1 MPIQSRFATPTPSIS
16 LPSWVFNSESNDD
29 RTTFVDAANPK
40 NILSFSEFK
49 QYSKR
54 LALGLR
60 RLGVKPGDRV
70 LVFCENGIFVPC
82 LFMGIIMAGAIYTGA
97 TPSSTV
103 LELSYQLQDS
113 GSTVLI
119 ASTNL
124 LKTAV
129 ETARSTGFSHD
140 HLFHLHG
147 TGASE
152 NNKSHQ
158 DVRSWTDILA
168 PIHDTESF
176 NWFEPSDP
184 KTTICCLN
192 YSSGT
197 TGRPKG
203 VEVTHFAYVANGEAH
218 LVLHQLQQEAWGEY
232 TGRALCFL
240 PMNHV
245 AAQTTFMA
253 NCPKM
258 GMETYIMTGY
268 TVDGMIKHVE
278 DFQITELMTA
288 PPVISSLVANAK
300 PVGNRLASVKNV
312 ICGSAPLAPAL
323 SQRASQLFKDDRV
336 VIRQGWGMTE
346 MVCMGS
352 MNDPRI
358 TGSLA
363 SVGEAAPNS
372 TIKLM
377 NGSKEVTRA
386 NENGELWFTGPT
398 LMEGY
403 WKNPEATR
411 ETIVDQDGT
420 RWLKTGDIAYVDSL
434 EPGAQI
440 YIVDRSKEIF
450 KVKGFQV
457 APVELEAIL
466 ATHPDII
473 DNGVVGVN
481 IKGRDAPR
489 AYVVRRPGSGVTP
502 KDIKTWMDSKV
513 AAYKRL
519 EGGVIF
525 IDAIPRTQSGKIL
538 RRVLRDYTTECGTRF
553 TESFTLQ
560 YVLEGQGETGSAV
573 AVALYCEE
581 KTLAVEVLHEDLET
595 LAFFADEVLHWDL
608 DVVKIDHRCTRS
620 IVAAVVNLPHSWG

>member
-1 MPIQSRFATPTPSIS
+1 MPIQSRWTTPTPSIS
-16 LPSWVFNSESNDD
+16 LPSWVFDSQSNGD
-29 RTTFVDAANPK
+29 RTTFVDASNPK
-40 NILSFSEFK
+40 NTLSFFEFQ

-60 RLGVKPGDRV
+60 RLGVKQGDRV

-113 GSTVLI
+113 GSIVLI

-124 LKTAV
+124 MKIAV
-129 ETARSTGFSHD
+129 ETTRSTGFPHD
-140 HLFHLHG
+140 HLFHLDG
-147 TGASE
+147 IGASK
-152 NNKSHQ
+152 NTKPHQ
-158 DVRSWTDILA
+158 DVRSWNDILA
-168 PIHDTESF
+168 SSHDAERFT
-176 NWFEPSDP
+176 WFEPSDP
-184 KTTICCLN
+184 KTAICCLN

-203 VEVTHFAYVANGEAH
+203 VQVTHFAYVANGEAH
-218 LVLHQLQQEAWGEY
+218 MILYQLQQEAWGNY

-268 TVDGMIKHVE
+268 TVESMIRHVE
-278 DFQITELMTA
+278 NFQITELMIA
-288 PPVISSLVANAK
+288 PPVVASLLANLK
-300 PVGNRLASVKNV
+300 LVGDRLTSVKNV

-323 SQRASQLFKDDRV
+323 SQRASQLFKDGRV

-377 NGSKEVTRA
+377 NGPKEVTKV

-403 WKNPEATR
+403 WKNPEATK
-411 ETIVDQDGT
+411 ETIVEQDGT

-473 DNGVVGVN
+473 DNGVIGVDLN
-481 IKGRDAPR
+481 GRDAAR
-489 AYVVRRPGSGVTP
+489 AYVVRRPGAGVTP
-502 KDIKTWMDSKV
+502 QDIKTWMESKV

-519 EGGVIF
+519 DGGVIF

-538 RRVLRDYTTECGTRF
+538 RRVLRDYTT
-553 TESFTLQ
+553 
-560 YVLEGQGETGSAV
+560 GEADGVISMKA
-573 AVALYCEE
+573 
-581 KTLAVEVLHEDLET
+581 KLA
-595 LAFFADEVLHWDL
+595 
-608 DVVKIDHRCTRS
+608 
-620 IVAAVVNLPHSWG
+620 